1 MVACLVHLS
10 REQRWWCWCDV
21 QGRKLL
27 VLCTTS
33 CKDILREMQMLS
45 VFTKIVHVSNISRPE
60 HLLAC
65 LDHLSA
71 FTPREMD
78 QVRRWASS
86 GKRYR
91 LVVMSG
97 SFQLPVEIKLSYYSG
112 PYWNCL
118 GKGCEKFF
126 VPKQKLRFPAY
137 QRSWVIEWLS
147 IQFFSTG

>member
-1 MVACLVHLS
+1 MVMMMLMLVLLLMY
-10 REQRWWCWCDV
+10 

-33 CKDILREMQMLS
+33 CKDVLCEMQMLVLLLMYQGRKLLVLCTTSCKDVLREMQMLS

-65 LDHLSA
+65 LDHLNA

-86 GKRYR
+86 GKR
-91 LVVMSG
+91 
-97 SFQLPVEIKLSYYSG
+97 
-112 PYWNCL
+112 
-118 GKGCEKFF
+118 
-126 VPKQKLRFPAY
+126 
-137 QRSWVIEWLS
+137 
-147 IQFFSTG
+147 